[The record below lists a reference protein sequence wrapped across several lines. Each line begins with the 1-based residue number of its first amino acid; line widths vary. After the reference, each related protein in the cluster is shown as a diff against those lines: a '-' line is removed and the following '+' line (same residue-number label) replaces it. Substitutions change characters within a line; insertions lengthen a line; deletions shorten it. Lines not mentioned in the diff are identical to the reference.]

1 MAKKKDIKAKVKLQC
16 PAGGANP
23 APPVGPALSQHG
35 VNIGDF
41 VKRFNAETA
50 KQKGMI
56 IPVIVTVYLDK
67 SFDLTYKTPPASALL
82 CKMAGVE
89 KGSGEPNKNKVGKVS
104 KAQVA
109 EIATLKMKDLN
120 AATLEGACRIVEGT
134 ARSMGIE
141 VVG

>member
-1 MAKKKDIKAKVKLQC
+1 MAKKEIKAKVKLQC

-35 VNIGDF
+35 VNIGEF

-56 IPVIVTVYLDK
+56 IPVIVTVYMDK
-67 SFDLTYKTPPASALL
+67 SFDLLYKTPPASVLL
-82 CKMAGVE
+82 CKAAGIE
-89 KGSGEPNKNKVGKVS
+89 KGSGVPNKNKVGKVT

-109 EIATLKMKDLN
+109 EIAKLKGKDLN
-120 AATLEGACRIVEGT
+120 AASPEAAARVIEGT
-134 ARSMGIE
+134 ARSMGLE

>member
-1 MAKKKDIKAKVKLQC
+1 MAKKEIKAKVKLQC

-50 KQKGMI
+50 KQKGTI
-56 IPVIVTVYLDK
+56 IPVIVTVYVDK
-67 SFDLTYKTPPASALL
+67 TFDMTYKTPPASVLL
-82 CKMAGVE
+82 CKAAGIE
-89 KGSGEPNKNKVGKVS
+89 KGSGEPNKTKVGKVT

-109 EIATLKMKDLN
+109 EIAKVKAKDLN
-120 AATLEGACRIVEGT
+120 AATPAAACRIIEGT
-134 ARSMGIE
+134 ARSMGLD
-141 VVG
+141 VV

>member
-1 MAKKKDIKAKVKLQC
+1 MARKEIKAKVKLQC

-56 IPVIVTVYLDK
+56 IPVIVTVYTDK
-67 SFDLTYKTPPASALL
+67 TFELLYKTPPASILL
-82 CKMAGVE
+82 CKAAGIE
-89 KGSGEPNKNKVGKVS
+89 KGSGEPNKVKVGKLNR
-104 KAQVA
+104 AQIA
-109 EIATLKMKDLN
+109 EIAKIKAKDLN
-120 AATLEGACRIVEGT
+120 AATPEAAGRIIEGT
-134 ARSMGIE
+134 ARSMGID
-141 VVG
+141 VV

>member
-1 MAKKKDIKAKVKLQC
+1 MAKKEIKAKVKLQC

-35 VNIGDF
+35 VNIGEF

-56 IPVIVTVYLDK
+56 IPVIVTIFMDK
-67 SFDLTYKTPPASALL
+67 SFELMYKTPPASVLL
-82 CKMAGVE
+82 CKAAGIE
-89 KGSGEPNKNKVGKVS
+89 KGSGEPNKNKVGKVT
-104 KAQVA
+104 KAQVLD
-109 EIATLKMKDLN
+109 IAKLKGKDLN
-120 AATLEGACRIVEGT
+120 ASSPEAACRVIEGT